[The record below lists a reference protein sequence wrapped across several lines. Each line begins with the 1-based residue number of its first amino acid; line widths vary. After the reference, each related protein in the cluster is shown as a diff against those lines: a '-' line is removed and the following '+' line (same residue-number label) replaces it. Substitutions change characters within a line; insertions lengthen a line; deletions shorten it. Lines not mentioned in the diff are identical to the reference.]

1 MLELEQ
7 PKGSYY
13 FYDQWFL
20 AELAQRNKL
29 ERNTLGAFTGKP
41 GRGKTVAALSTALAL
56 DPEFTVD
63 KIVFTANQ
71 FKKAIDESKQ
81 FSWIVW
87 DEPNK
92 GLSHQDWYSEMNKAV
107 TRFLQTSRFHLKNV
121 LFALPKLDLMAKSA
135 RPVLLFEGVFWTHKL
150 ASIYELEPNHF
161 GSTPELYKNFLGEAE
176 FKLPPRELWK
186 AYENKREE
194 WHKKEFPDETFTE
207 ESGLEKLSRRY
218 KEWAVVL
225 AHVKG
230 NPDRYKDPNKGNRI
244 TALQVSSI
252 EGCSD
257 QTARKVIRNLAI
269 EEATKN

>member
-1 MLELEQ
+1 MLELER
-7 PKGSYY
+7 PTYY
-13 FYDQWFL
+13 YYDSWFL
-20 AELAQRNKL
+20 DELSQRNKL
-29 ERNTLGAFTGKP
+29 DRNTLAAFTGKP

-56 DPEFTVD
+56 DPEFSVD
-63 KIVFTANQ
+63 KIVFTAQQ

-92 GLSHQDWYSEMNKAV
+92 GLSHQDWYTEMNKAV

-135 RPVLLFEGVFWTHKL
+135 RPVLLFEGVFWTHRI

-161 GSTPELYKNFLGEAE
+161 GSTPDLYKNFVGEAE
-176 FKLPPRELWK
+176 FKFPPRELWK
-186 AYENKREE
+186 GYEDKREE
-194 WHKKEFPDETFTE
+194 WHRKEFPDEPFID
-207 ESGLEKLSRRY
+207 ESAPVKVKRY
-218 KEWAVVL
+218 REWGEVL
-225 AHVKG
+225 AHVKAD
-230 NPDRYKDPNKGNRI
+230 PSRYRDPQKGNRI
-244 TALQVSSI
+244 TALMVSSI

-269 EEATKN
+269 EEATRIQ